1 MLATPQNRMVWAVI
15 LTILGVLA
23 AALLFA
29 LTKDVIWSLVP
40 LLLAISAVRCVLH
53 RGDKPTK
60 HDTTTR

>member
-40 LLLAISAVRCVLH
+40 LLLAISAVRGVLH